1 MKECSVRSFP
11 EWPKFIPDNLASDW
25 KDIKYK
31 SSSLILMGNYDSF
44 DPNLRQ
50 TVFKDWKNYMNCIVK
65 RGLHK
70 KQVFEIKIWFIFIF
84 SVTKD
89 YLLEEG
95 IRKRWINGCL

>member
-31 SSSLILMGNYDSF
+31 YSSLILMENYDSF

-50 TVFKDWKNYMNCIVK
+50 TVFKDWKTYMNCIVK
-65 RGLHK
+65 EVYIRNK
-70 KQVFEIKIWFIFIF
+70 
-84 SVTKD
+84 
-89 YLLEEG
+89 YLKL
-95 IRKRWINGCL
+95 K